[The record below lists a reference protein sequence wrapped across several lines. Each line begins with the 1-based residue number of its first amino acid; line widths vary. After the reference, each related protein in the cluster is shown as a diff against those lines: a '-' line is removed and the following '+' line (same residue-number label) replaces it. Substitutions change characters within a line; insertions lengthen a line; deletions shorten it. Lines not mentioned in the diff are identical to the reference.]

1 MSKNYGEWQLTF
13 DENHIAWLRLDC
25 KGSSVNTLSEQVL
38 DNLSLA
44 LDDLNTS
51 KPRGLVFCSGKKH
64 SFILGANI
72 DEFASFDIVDNA
84 LALIQKG
91 WTLFDRISRLPYATL
106 ALINGN
112 CLGGGLELALSCKY
126 RVAIDDTMSLGLPE
140 VLLGI
145 MPCWGGIKRLP
156 EVVGVTEALE
166 MILSG
171 KMISHRKALDLG
183 LIDQLISGDLYNA
196 EDVVNKVII
205 SGRYPRR
212 ASLLQR
218 LLAVYPLN
226 YYIVARKTLQAID
239 AKDMWHHYPAPRS
252 ILDVW
257 SNHEGNPLG
266 NPSVIENLLQSSVT
280 RQLIRLFKLQQRLK
294 KVGGGRDS
302 VGITHVHLIATG
314 SPGGN
319 LVAMCALKGF
329 TITVQGREDI
339 IRQTTGEAREYCRR
353 HLRNNSEGIDAATS
367 RITVDPEGKGIK
379 KAQALIETSS
389 GNLEA
394 SVYILNSLRTG
405 AESQSLSPGVSPDP
419 EVRETLAKT
428 MQDSVKVHFVDELY
442 HSPLVEVIHAGNT
455 ETKEFR
461 DVCAFMK
468 LLGRLP
474 FPVKG
479 SPGLL
484 VDSVVKAYILGS
496 ISALENGKSREEIDI
511 SMLKFGMSIGPL
523 ELLDRIGLDSFCRD
537 LLDTEIPIC
546 LREKIEKRELGK
558 KSGLGFYTWK
568 DDNPV
573 RGKKIHEY
581 SEALDLGFAVKL
593 VEPLVRATRQL
604 VEDGIVEDSD
614 LADAGV
620 VFGIGYAPF
629 TGGPLSDNRIP
640 RA

>member
-13 DENHIAWLRLDC
+13 DENSIAWLRLDC
-25 KGSSVNTLSEQVL
+25 RDSSVNTLSEQVL

-44 LDDLNTS
+44 LDGLNTS
-51 KPRGLVFCSGKKH
+51 IPRGLVFCSGKKH

-72 DEFASFDIVDNA
+72 DELASFDIVDNA
-84 LALIQKG
+84 LALIRKG
-91 WTLFDRISRLPYATL
+91 WTLFDRISCLPYATL

-112 CLGGGLELALSCKY
+112 CLGGGLELALSCRY
-126 RVAIDDTMSLGLPE
+126 RVAIDDSMSLGLPE

-156 EVVGVTEALE
+156 EVVGVTEALK

-171 KMISHRKALDLG
+171 KLISHRKALDLG
-183 LIDQLISGDLYNA
+183 LIDQLISREHYNA
-196 EDVVNKVII
+196 EDVVNKVIV

-226 YYIVARKTLQAID
+226 YYIVMRKTLQAID

-257 SNHEGNPLG
+257 SNHQGNPLG
-266 NPSVIENLLQSSVT
+266 NPSAIEHLLQSSVT

-319 LVAMCALKGF
+319 IVAMCALKGF

-339 IRQTTGEAREYCRR
+339 IRQTIGEARDCCRR
-353 HLRNNSEGIDAATS
+353 YLRDNSEAIDAATS
-367 RITVDPEGKGIK
+367 RITEDPEGKGIT
-379 KAQALIETSS
+379 KAQAFIETSS
-389 GNLEA
+389 DNLEA
-394 SVYILNSLRTG
+394 SIYILNSLRTG
-405 AESQSLSPGVSPDP
+405 AESQSLSPGAAVP
-419 EVRETLAKT
+419 EVRETLTKT
-428 MQDSVKVHFVDELY
+428 MQDSVKVHFVDEVY
-442 HSPLVEVIHAGNT
+442 HSPLVEVIQAGNT
-455 ETKEFR
+455 ETNEFR

-468 LLGRLP
+468 LLSRLP

-496 ISALENGKSREEIDI
+496 ISALESGKSREEIDI
-511 SMLKFGMSIGPL
+511 SMLKFGMSMGPL
-523 ELLDRIGLDSFCRD
+523 ELLDRIGLDSFCRN
-537 LLDTEIPIC
+537 LLDTEIPLC
-546 LREKIEKRELGK
+546 LREKIKKRELGK
-558 KSGLGFYTWK
+558 KSGLGFYAWK
-568 DDNPV
+568 DGNPV

-581 SEALDLGFAVKL
+581 SEALDLGFATTL
-593 VEPLVRATRQL
+593 VEPLVRVTHQL
-604 VEDGIVEDSD
+604 VEDGIVEDAD

-629 TGGPLSDNRIP
+629 SGGPLSDNRIP
-640 RA
+640 RR